1 MLTTTKAIVLR
12 SVKYGET
19 SIVTQLF
26 TAQYGVQSFLVKGVR
41 KSKDNRAA
49 LLQPSTLLQLETEI
63 KPNKSLQHLRNFH
76 SDYLFQTVRESVVKN
91 SVILFST
98 EVLLRLLPGE
108 APLEELFEFSY
119 DFFQKTDE
127 VDEAYVANLPLYFLI
142 QIGNILGYEIKGDLS
157 AQTPYL
163 NLSEGSF
170 SSYEAPDYILSNS
183 GRQVLSQLLTSSFET
198 TTTIKISGADRYELT
213 DWYLEFLRV
222 HSQHMGTIKS
232 LEVLRAILH

>member
-1 MLTTTKAIVLR
+1 
-12 SVKYGET
+12 
-19 SIVTQLF
+19 
-26 TAQYGVQSFLVKGVR
+26 
-41 KSKDNRAA
+41 
-49 LLQPSTLLQLETEI
+49 
-63 KPNKSLQHLRNFH
+63 
-76 SDYLFQTVRESVVKN
+76 
-91 SVILFST
+91 
-98 EVLLRLLPGE
+98 
-108 APLEELFEFSY
+108 
-119 DFFQKTDE
+119 
-127 VDEAYVANLPLYFLI
+127 
-142 QIGNILGYEIKGDLS
+142 KGDLS

>member
-19 SIVTQLF
+19 SLITQLF
-26 TAQYGVQSFLVKGVR
+26 TAQFGVQSFLVKGVR

-76 SDYLFQTVRESVVKN
+76 SDYLFQTVRESVIKN
-91 SVILFST
+91 SVVLFST
-98 EVLLRLLPGE
+98 EVLLRLLPNE

-119 DFFQKTDE
+119 EFFQKTDII
-127 VDEAYVANLPLYFLI
+127 DEAAVANLPLYFLI

-157 AQTPYL
+157 DKTPFL

-170 SSYEAPDYILSNS
+170 SAYETPEYILSNS
-183 GRQVLSQLLTSSFET
+183 GKQTLYQLLSATFNSITS
-198 TTTIKISGADRYELT
+198 IKISGADRYELT
-213 DWYLEFLRV
+213 QWYLEFLRV